1 MGASESKGDLE
12 RRGWGYLGVSSVPP
26 AWRGRGES
34 PAWKAKAWGSR
45 VWTLDPEAPEEAQTD
60 PPQPCPGPGGHGTG
74 CPAVARLSHGGPAVP
89 RWPVGL
95 QPPRGVPRGLLVV
108 TRDRRSRQVLG
119 FLPVPCPVSS
129 PQWGPGTG
137 RALRGSCYHE
147 WPESCDMLAGRRRWG
162 PARSCACC
170 GYRHPRSAAGTPRLG
185 LGGSPTSA
193 PLRLPCVWLLP
204 QVKPVGPP
212 DPRPRVCR
220 SSSTATS
227 GPGPGGCLP
236 LGQVTDGGW
245 RPGRRSTRTGSAGR
259 SSPPGCPGGSGACVG
274 GVRAAPRGP

>member
-1 MGASESKGDLE
+1 MGASESKGGLE
-12 RRGWGYLGVSSVPP
+12 RRGQGYLGVSSVPP
-26 AWRGRGES
+26 AWRGRGGS

-45 VWTLDPEAPEEAQTD
+45 VWTLDPEAQEEAQTD
-60 PPQPCPGPGGHGTG
+60 PPQPRPGPGEHGAG
-74 CPAVARLSHGGPAVP
+74 CPAVARLSRGGPAVP

-95 QPPRGVPRGLLVV
+95 QLPRGVPRGLLVM

-147 WPESCDMLAGRRRWG
+147 WPESRDVLAGRRRWG
-162 PARSCACC
+162 PAWSRACC

-245 RPGRRSTRTGSAGR
+245 RPG
-259 SSPPGCPGGSGACVG
+259 
-274 GVRAAPRGP
+274 

>member
-1 MGASESKGDLE
+1 M
-12 RRGWGYLGVSSVPP
+12 
-26 AWRGRGES
+26 
-34 PAWKAKAWGSR
+34 
-45 VWTLDPEAPEEAQTD
+45 
-60 PPQPCPGPGGHGTG
+60 
-74 CPAVARLSHGGPAVP
+74 
-89 RWPVGL
+89 
-95 QPPRGVPRGLLVV
+95 

-147 WPESCDMLAGRRRWG
+147 WPESRDVLAGRRRWG
-162 PARSCACC
+162 PARSRACC

-212 DPRPRVCR
+212 DPRPRVCW

-236 LGQVTDGGW
+236 LGQITDGGW
-245 RPGRRSTRTGSAGR
+245 RPGRRSTRTGSAGH
-259 SSPPGCPGGSGACVG
+259 SAPPGCPGGSGACVG
-274 GVRAAPRGP
+274 ALTRCLPSSPGLFHLPVPLSPELRGTSAPLRHHEAWVSFLKRHRARDSAALWAGVRESDPE